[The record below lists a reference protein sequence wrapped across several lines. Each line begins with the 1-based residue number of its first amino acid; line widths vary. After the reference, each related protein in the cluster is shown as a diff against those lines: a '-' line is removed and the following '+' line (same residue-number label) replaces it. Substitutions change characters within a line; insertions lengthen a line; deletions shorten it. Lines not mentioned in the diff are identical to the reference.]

1 MGRRARTRARADR
14 PATAGQP
21 PRRRA
26 LELLNPLK
34 GTSRRRMGLA
44 AVAFALL
51 ALALVAVGLVSGEP
65 SWYRS
70 ATLLGLLAVLWGIRA
85 LVAPDRGR

>member
-1 MGRRARTRARADR
+1 
-14 PATAGQP
+14 
-21 PRRRA
+21 
-26 LELLNPLK
+26 
-34 GTSRRRMGLA
+34 MGLA